1 MYRQTLLDYNEQDL
15 DALQIHTI
23 TSKKY
28 RATKKQHCVANKGFP
43 EHVCRAASI
52 GRPGRYI
59 PYVISSISICSKK
72 NSCWEH
78 GQEKKKARGGGKK
91 RRDEKKSK
99 GKMKDKRK
107 SIPVY
112 ANLVIDSCKF

>member
-52 GRPGRYI
+52 DRPGRYI

-78 GQEKKKARGGGKK
+78 GQEKKRQEGEERKEGTRK
-91 RRDEKKSK
+91 RAK
-99 GKMKDKRK
+99 GK
-107 SIPVY
+107 
-112 ANLVIDSCKF
+112 